1 MKEDHIWTLEALHEH
16 FLSKLNESDRRYEQR
31 FIAQEKAILTALA
44 AAEKAIDS
52 RQEGVSSVTAT
63 FIAVTGILIALI
75 SLAVVIFR

>member
-1 MKEDHIWTLEALHEH
+1 MPADQIWTIEALHEH
-16 FLSKLNESDRRYEQR
+16 LLAKLNDSDRRYEQR

-63 FIAVTGILIALI
+63 FIAITGTLIALV